1 MVGLFCASRNGC
13 KFFLDEEHM
22 IRAWI
27 FDLDG
32 TLVKTE
38 RLKALS
44 YARAAVE
51 LCPHEISEAD
61 VIEAFKGVVGLS
73 RREVA
78 QSLVNRFQLEEK
90 SRARMDEFGVNTPWQ
105 AFIQVRLK
113 HYAIMISDPDV
124 IRNNQWPHNVELL
137 REARR
142 QECKTA
148 LVTMSTCEQATRVL
162 KIIDLLGEFDFV
174 ATRDDVNRGKPDPE
188 IYHLALEELQVKAEQ
203 SLAIED
209 SPAGVQSALSAGL
222 HVVAV
227 ATPFTRDAL
236 HSMDNL
242 PASRIVDDP
251 TQLHNILERI
261 MQDQMKPN
269 K

>member
-1 MVGLFCASRNGC
+1 MGN
-13 KFFLDEEHM
+13 K
-22 IRAWI
+22 IKAWI

-38 RLKALS
+38 RLKAIS
-44 YARAAVE
+44 YARAAIE
-51 LCPHEISEAD
+51 LCPHEISENE
-61 VIEAFKGVVGLS
+61 VIEAFKVVVGRS
-73 RREVA
+73 RRVVA
-78 QSLVNRFQLEEK
+78 QSLVDRFLLHEK
-90 SRARMDEFGVNTPWQ
+90 AEQRKDEFGVGTAWQ

-113 HYAIMISDPDV
+113 HYETMLADPEV

-148 LVTMSTCEQATRVL
+148 LVTMSTCTQATRVL

-174 ATRDDVNRGKPDPE
+174 ATRDDVSRGKPDPE
-188 IYHLALEELQVKAEQ
+188 IYHLALEELQVEATQ

-209 SPAGVQSALSAGL
+209 SPSGVQAGISAGL
-222 HVVAV
+222 QVIAV
-227 ATPFTRDAL
+227 ATPFTREAL
-236 HSMDNL
+236 YSMENL

-251 TQLHNILERI
+251 SQLRKTIEKI
-261 MQDQMKPN
+261 MQDQLKPI